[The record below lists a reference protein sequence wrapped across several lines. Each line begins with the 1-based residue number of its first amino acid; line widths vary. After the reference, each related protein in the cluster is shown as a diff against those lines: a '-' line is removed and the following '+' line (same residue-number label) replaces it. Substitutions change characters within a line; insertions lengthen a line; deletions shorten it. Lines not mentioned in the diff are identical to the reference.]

1 MIAGFIG
8 MRWINNIYSIY
19 RKSATGLNGLI
30 LFFKPF
36 RPQTSLFFL
45 VVALS
50 ACEEEKNTKKPEVY
64 KGPIEEINNVQMLY
78 SESAVMK
85 VKMNTARQL
94 RYLND
99 DRKYPNEVTILFYG
113 PSAEVITTLRAD
125 SGRYNKG
132 KDLYTLLGNVVVIKK
147 QTQETLYT
155 DELNWNPNTKKVY
168 TEKPV
173 RTLSKLTGERLNG
186 IGLDADQDFSWYSIR
201 KPTGVFNVEG
211 NSF

>member
-1 MIAGFIG
+1 
-8 MRWINNIYSIY
+8 MRVKKYY
-19 RKSATGLNGLI
+19 RLASLPSLNDISEQVLR
-30 LFFKPF
+30 LF
-36 RPQTSLFFL
+36 RPQICQLFL
-45 VVALS
+45 VLLVLGCWG
-50 ACEEEKNTKKPEVY
+50 CEEEKSTNKQPAIY

-78 SESAVMK
+78 SEAAVIK
-85 VKMNTARQL
+85 VKMNTAKQL

-99 DRKYPNEVTILFYG
+99 DRKYPNEVNILFYG
-113 PSAEVITTLRAD
+113 PGAEVITTLRAD
-125 SGRYNKG
+125 SGRYDKG

-173 RTLSKLTGERLNG
+173 RTISKLTGERLNG
-186 IGLDADQDFSWYSIR
+186 IGLDAAQDFSWYAIR

-211 NSF
+211 SGF

>member
-1 MIAGFIG
+1 MKLKSLDSLSLLRRLVNSYLFINLL
-8 MRWINNIYSIY
+8 RH
-19 RKSATGLNGLI
+19 RTFQALLI
-30 LFFKPF
+30 LPLL
-36 RPQTSLFFL
+36 T
-45 VVALS
+45 
-50 ACEEEKNTKKPEVY
+50 ACEEEKSNTKQPEAY

-78 SESAVMK
+78 SEAAVMK
-85 VKMNTARQL
+85 VKMNTAKQL

-99 DRKYPNEVTILFYG
+99 DRKYPNEITILFYG

-125 SGRYNKG
+125 SGRYSKG

-173 RTLSKLTGERLNG
+173 RTISKLTGERLNG
-186 IGLDADQDFSWYSIR
+186 IGLDATQDFSWYSIR

-211 NSF
+211 TSF